1 MQITLS
7 TDKRRLVITGATGF
21 IGSYFIKKSTAHET
35 IPFSFH
41 NGDITT
47 LDLSGCDAV
56 LHLAAL
62 VHQMNGADPK
72 QYQEINVTKTLE
84 LAKKAKQSGV
94 KQFIFM
100 STVKV
105 YGEESDTIYTE
116 TTPCHPR
123 DDYGMSKLHAEQAL
137 QALEDE
143 YFTVSIIRTPIVY
156 GVGVKAN
163 IRNLINLIQKVPVLP
178 FGNTNNQRS
187 MVYIGNLCALIES
200 IFEQRASGIFL
211 ACDDTSLST
220 TQFIREIT
228 SALEKECYLVD
239 IPFFENLLKHLKPT
253 FHQRLFGNL
262 IVDNTLTKQRLQFNN
277 PYTVQ
282 EGIKHMIKGDLK

>member
-1 MQITLS
+1 MKIL
-7 TDKRRLVITGATGF
+7 LTGANGF
-21 IGSYFIKKSTAHET
+21 VGSYLLDKYRLEYQIKT
-35 IPFSFH
+35 FSFLFD
-41 NGDITT
+41 NFDS
-47 LDLSGCDAV
+47 LDLRSINAII
-56 LHLAAL
+56 HLSAL
-62 VHQMNGADPK
+62 VHQMDGANASEYEK
-72 QYQEINVTKTLE
+72 VNVVQTLQ
-84 LAKKAKQSGV
+84 LAKKAKGAGV
-94 KQFIFM
+94 RHFIFM

-105 YGEESDTIYTE
+105 YGEESDTVYTE

-123 DDYGMSKLHAEQAL
+123 DDYGMSKLNAEQAL

-156 GVGVKAN
+156 GAGVKAN
-163 IRNLINLIQKVPVLP
+163 IKNLINLIQKVPVLP

-187 MVYIGNLCALIES
+187 MVYIGNLCALIKS

-262 IVDNTLTKQRLQFNN
+262 IVDNTLTKQRLQFHN

-282 EGIKHMIKGDLK
+282 EGIKRMIEGDCK